1 MLIWLSAI
9 SLFFGFGGMDR
20 MSKREKLYFFNKEKY
35 NMNKEDFILG
45 DYNYETEVN
54 GILVSINKDT
64 MSERTVD
71 YANRILELYLSK
83 KTEILEHIINDAL
96 LEFYGDW
103 YTRDEIIEKLNEA
116 NIEIIEE
123 NWGKL
128 IWLNHELDDDHI
140 IEVEFNNDME
150 LSYVSI
156 DG

>member
-1 MLIWLSAI
+1 
-9 SLFFGFGGMDR
+9 
-20 MSKREKLYFFNKEKY
+20 
-35 NMNKEDFILG
+35 MNKEDFILG